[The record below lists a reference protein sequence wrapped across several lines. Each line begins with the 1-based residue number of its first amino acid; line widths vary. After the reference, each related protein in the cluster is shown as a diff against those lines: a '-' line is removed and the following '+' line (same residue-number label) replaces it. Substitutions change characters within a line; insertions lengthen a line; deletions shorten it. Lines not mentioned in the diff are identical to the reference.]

1 MGEIKDRNCTDLTE
15 AEENKK
21 IGQEYTEG
29 LYKKSLN
36 DLDNHDGMVTHLVP
50 DIQEDEVKWALGHI
64 STNKLEV
71 VTEFQLRYLKD
82 DDVKVLH

>member
-1 MGEIKDRNCTDLTE
+1 
-15 AEENKK
+15 
-21 IGQEYTEG
+21 
-29 LYKKSLN
+29 
-36 DLDNHDGMVTHLVP
+36 MVTHLVP